1 MDDVTE
7 TPAPGGVAEP
17 DKEHLTPDEVLEKLD
32 SLSAADKLRLRII
45 EQRRRGGTDFDE
57 GELYW
62 EAVHRAVAGER
73 KCPRRESFVAFLA
86 QSMRSIASHRRKDLK
101 RQVPLERTD
110 RSGKVVELQIATD
123 QMDPVAA
130 LIEQEA
136 VDIVD
141 HIYDCLGGDEQA
153 QLAILVISQG
163 KDGKERNDAIGV
175 DQAGFD
181 YIMKR
186 IRKVMRKK
194 YPNGWPT

>member
-7 TPAPGGVAEP
+7 TPAPGDVSEP
-17 DKEHLTPDEVLEKLD
+17 EKEHLTPDEVLEAVD

-45 EQRRRGGTDFDE
+45 EQRRRAGTDFDE

-62 EAVHRAVAGER
+62 EAIYRAIAGQR
-73 KCPRRESFVAFLA
+73 KCPRCESIVAFLA
-86 QSMRSIASHRRKDLK
+86 QSMRSIASHRHEVLSK
-101 RQVPLERTD
+101 QVPLATTD
-110 RSGKVVELQIATD
+110 GSGKVVELQIASN
-123 QMDPVAA
+123 QMDPEATM
-130 LIEQEA
+130 IEQDA

-141 HIYDCLGGDEQA
+141 HIYDCLDGDEQA
-153 QLAILVISQG
+153 QFAILTIS
-163 KDGKERNDAIGV
+163 DGKEGRERNDAIGV

-194 YPNGWPT
+194 YPKGWLT

>member
-1 MDDVTE
+1 M
-7 TPAPGGVAEP
+7 P
-17 DKEHLTPDEVLEKLD
+17 LEK
-32 SLSAADKLRLRII
+32 
-45 EQRRRGGTDFDE
+45 
-57 GELYW
+57 
-62 EAVHRAVAGER
+62 
-73 KCPRRESFVAFLA
+73 
-86 QSMRSIASHRRKDLK
+86 
-101 RQVPLERTD
+101 TD

-141 HIYDCLGGDEQA
+141 HIYDCLDGDEQA